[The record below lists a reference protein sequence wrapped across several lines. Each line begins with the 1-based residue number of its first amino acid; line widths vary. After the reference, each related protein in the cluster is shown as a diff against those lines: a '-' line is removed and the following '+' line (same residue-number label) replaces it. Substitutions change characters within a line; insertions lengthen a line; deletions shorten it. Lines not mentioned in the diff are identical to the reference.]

1 MGNQKVEGAWGVKR
15 KGREGEGKVAD
26 PHQRNFL
33 RMPLEYYWHWANVT
47 PTIVLQHDASSWADE
62 QPPIRQHDANRIPT
76 NFTTVAQPYRLRWPY
91 VTPSQLGCVGAYR
104 KRSRLRLRKLGQ
116 DMIYVKTIH

>member
-26 PHQRNFL
+26 PHQRKFL

-47 PTIVLQHDASSWADE
+47 PTIVL
-62 QPPIRQHDANRIPT
+62 PT
-76 NFTTVAQPYRLRWPY
+76 RRHHN
-91 VTPSQLGCVGAYR
+91 SN
-104 KRSRLRLRKLGQ
+104 
-116 DMIYVKTIH
+116 